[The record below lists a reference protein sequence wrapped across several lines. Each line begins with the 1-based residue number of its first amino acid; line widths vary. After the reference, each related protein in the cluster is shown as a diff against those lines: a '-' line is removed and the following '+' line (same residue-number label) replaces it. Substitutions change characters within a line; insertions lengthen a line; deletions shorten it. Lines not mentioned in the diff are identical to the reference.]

1 MAKGNDEVAIARR
14 ETYDTR
20 VKHRGQRGNLPKSLR
35 TKNIDKRFDKRTSKT
50 ANAIISAATT
60 LQVVRPRDS
69 SDAVYW
75 AQAKDLA

>member
-20 VKHRGQRGNLPKSLR
+20 VKHRRQRGNLPKSLH
-35 TKNIDKRFDKRTSKT
+35 TKNIDKFEINLTKQDNKHS
-50 ANAIISAATT
+50 N
-60 LQVVRPRDS
+60 DS